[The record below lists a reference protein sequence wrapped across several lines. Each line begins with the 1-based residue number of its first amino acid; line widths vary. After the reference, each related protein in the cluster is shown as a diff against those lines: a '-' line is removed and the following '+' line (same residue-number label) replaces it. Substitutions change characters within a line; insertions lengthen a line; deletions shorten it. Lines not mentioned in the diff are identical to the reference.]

1 MNLSHAKTPRRNTV
15 IGFRFSVFG
24 KKAQDYQQVIAIA
37 KSFFRLIIFI
47 VGAQR
52 AVPSD
57 HRRARQAVPLQNEIT
72 FGNRYRYGAQCAP
85 YIWKVTA

>member
-1 MNLSHAKTPRRNTV
+1 MAGT
-15 IGFRFSVFG
+15 I
-24 KKAQDYQQVIAIA
+24 IAIA

-47 VGAQR
+47 VGAPR

-72 FGNRYRYGAQCAP
+72 FEPLA
-85 YIWKVTA
+85 KVFLELIFKK